1 MSDNTL
7 RIGSV
12 LHGPKRDYTV
22 KNVLGQGGFG
32 ITYLVEGKVRVDNIL
47 VDAKFAVKEFFI
59 SSLCW
64 RDDSQRLAY
73 SKSQSDIISRSLRAF
88 VREAD
93 RLKSLNINHPNL
105 LNINEVFEA
114 NGTAYYVMEYLNG
127 GSLAQYIKQRGRL
140 SWDETVALCKPIV
153 DAVALLHTN
162 QVTHYDIKPQNIML
176 VQDGNALRPV
186 LIDFGL
192 AKHYDAQGNATSTG
206 LSGGYTPGYAPV
218 EQYHGIRSFQPT
230 ADVYALAATIY
241 HCLTGHAPA
250 AAETLDLDSVCDE
263 LLNLNVSAE
272 AVNVLLQ
279 ALDLRPTKRPATA
292 AALLT
297 LLFKGKSA
305 STTITQP
312 VGKVTVQMQ
321 KESNQEQKTTHI
333 DRKPASDTPSKTRAM
348 KIVQQIVMYLWL
360 AFVTG
365 CGVYV
370 WNDKKWYIDVF
381 ACPNTLY
388 YSLMMI
394 CLLSPIMIFIFDEIW
409 VRRRGVKSWWMS
421 WWCRSLKFSFAAL
434 ILNAA
439 FPMDFLDSLAHKEYE
454 NHGSII
460 VANEYTNLD
469 SVIYKEAWEAND
481 KLNPWINCYEYEYP
495 IGYVQHVPADEQCPY
510 IIKGLIINK
519 GLAPSFVVRLEDE
532 NNGKLYNWSEAQQIV
547 DNSGWRLPTE
557 QELRTMTICYELKRD
572 VLGSP
577 DSLWTSDMADKT
589 HAIVYRGDYCQ
600 EKFYVS
606 SIDSTQ
612 KFKVRLVRD
621 L

>member
-250 AAETLDLDSVCDE
+250 AAELLDLDAVSDE
-263 LLNLNVSAE
+263 LLDLNVSDE
-272 AVNVLLQ
+272 AVNILLQ

-292 AALLT
+292 AALTAALFTGAPLQTVRKPHTGGGGTTDLNCGYAGGTTTQAKIGAATTPESPTPQTRKRWLVPAVAAAAVALAAIIFFATRGGGDTT
-297 LLFKGKSA
+297 LPATDTIRIA
-305 STTITQP
+305 STDTVRVEYAAEPAQQP
-312 VGKVTVQMQ
+312 STANFRTTPRNLDLQVIYNGEKYYFSVDEWRSLSRSERSSLDNHKCGVVINYNDVEGRRQQFVVKLELERHASRDKVT
-321 KESNQEQKTTHI
+321 
-333 DRKPASDTPSKTRAM
+333 
-348 KIVQQIVMYLWL
+348 
-360 AFVTG
+360 
-365 CGVYV
+365 
-370 WNDKKWYIDVF
+370 
-381 ACPNTLY
+381 
-388 YSLMMI
+388 
-394 CLLSPIMIFIFDEIW
+394 IFDSTEFTWYGAKHW
-409 VRRRGVKSWWMS
+409 VNNMS
-421 WWCRSLKFSFAAL
+421 G
-434 ILNAA
+434 N
-439 FPMDFLDSLAHKEYE
+439 
-454 NHGSII
+454 
-460 VANEYTNLD
+460 
-469 SVIYKEAWEAND
+469 
-481 KLNPWINCYEYEYP
+481 
-495 IGYVQHVPADEQCPY
+495 
-510 IIKGLIINK
+510 
-519 GLAPSFVVRLEDE
+519 
-532 NNGKLYNWSEAQQIV
+532 
-547 DNSGWRLPTE
+547 WRLPTKE
-557 QELRTMTICYELKRD
+557 ECEAMASQYEAVCNAIKAFGGDEDLLEFCY
-572 VLGSP
+572 
-577 DSLWTSDMADKT
+577 WTSTTYEKDSSSAWCFHLANGGVFDVNKST
-589 HAIVYRGDYCQ
+589 NTGVHVRAVRAI
-600 EKFYVS
+600 
-606 SIDSTQ
+606 
-612 KFKVRLVRD
+612 
-621 L
+621 

>member
-22 KNVLGQGGFG
+22 KSVLGQGGFG

-64 RDDSQRLAY
+64 RDDTQRLTY
-73 SKSQSDIISRSLRAF
+73 SKSQSDIINRSLRAF

-176 VQDGNALRPV
+176 VQDCNALRPV

-218 EQYHGIRSFQPT
+218 EQYHDIANFQPT

-250 AAETLDLDSVCDE
+250 AAEALDLDAVCDE

-272 AVNVLLQ
+272 AVNILLQ

-297 LLFKGKSA
+297 ALVRGAPLATVRRPHPGGITGGQPTAVKPAAQSPEDAGDPEPARPRRLWLKRSAIALLCVGLIVGIWALFGEGIDRYMKSGEDNLKLQVEDSYGGKSLF
-305 STTITQP
+305 SQSDWEKMSYT
-312 VGKVTVQMQ
+312 
-321 KESNQEQKTTHI
+321 EQQQYKKLGIVI
-333 DRKPASDTPSKTRAM
+333 DYDGQR
-348 KIVQQIVMYLWL
+348 
-360 AFVTG
+360 FVTALNMERHG
-365 CGVYV
+365 SGYRYDTDIHFT
-370 WNDKKWYIDVF
+370 W
-381 ACPNTLY
+381 
-388 YSLMMI
+388 
-394 CLLSPIMIFIFDEIW
+394 DEA
-409 VRRRGVKSWWMS
+409 KSWV
-421 WWCRSLKFSFAAL
+421 
-434 ILNAA
+434 N
-439 FPMDFLDSLAHKEYE
+439 
-454 NHGSII
+454 
-460 VANEYTNLD
+460 NL
-469 SVIYKEAWEAND
+469 
-481 KLNPWINCYEYEYP
+481 
-495 IGYVQHVPADEQCPY
+495 G
-510 IIKGLIINK
+510 
-519 GLAPSFVVRLEDE
+519 
-532 NNGKLYNWSEAQQIV
+532 
-547 DNSGWRLPTE
+547 SGWRLPNKDE
-557 QELRTMTICYELKRD
+557 GKAMADQYEAVCEAIKAFGGD
-572 VLGSP
+572 EDP
-577 DSLWTSDMADKT
+577 KWWYWTSTTYESDSSRAW
-589 HAIVYRGDYCQ
+589 C
-600 EKFYVS
+600 FYLSFGHVSYYFKS
-606 SIDSTQ
+606 SISC
-612 KFKVRLVRD
+612 VRAVCAI
-621 L
+621 

>member
-22 KNVLGQGGFG
+22 KSVLGQGGFG

-64 RDDSQRLAY
+64 RDDTQRLTY
-73 SKSQSDIISRSLRAF
+73 SKSQSDIINRSLRAF

-140 SWDETVALCKPIV
+140 SWDEVVALCKPIV

-162 QVTHYDIKPQNIML
+162 QVAHYDIKPQNIML

-218 EQYHGIRSFQPT
+218 EQYHGIANFQPT

-250 AAETLDLDSVCDE
+250 AAEVLDLDAVCDE

-272 AVNVLLQ
+272 AVNILLQ

-297 LLFKGKSA
+297 QLFAGAQLPKARHPRTAPSGATEPQSKREE
-305 STTITQP
+305 P
-312 VGKVTVQMQ
+312 
-321 KESNQEQKTTHI
+321 
-333 DRKPASDTPSKTRAM
+333 KPAEALRETVRREPVRPEPVPEKPVKQRWWTKRWLKITGIAVACVAFIVVAFAFGDDIMWSIKTSCISPGENNLKLQVTDSYGSK
-348 KIVQQIVMYLWL
+348 
-360 AFVTG
+360 
-365 CGVYV
+365 
-370 WNDKKWYIDVF
+370 
-381 ACPNTLY
+381 LY
-388 YSLMMI
+388 YSQNQWNNLTE
-394 CLLSPIMIFIFDEIW
+394 SQ
-409 VRRRGVKSWWMS
+409 RNSYTKQGVVIDYAGERFVVKLEME
-421 WWCRSLKFSFAAL
+421 R
-434 ILNAA
+434 
-439 FPMDFLDSLAHKEYE
+439 
-454 NHGSII
+454 HGSG
-460 VANEYTNLD
+460 
-469 SVIYKEAWEAND
+469 
-481 KLNPWINCYEYEYP
+481 YEYDGP
-495 IGYVQHVPADEQCPY
+495 TWFTWDEAKQWVSNR
-510 IIKGLIINK
+510 GN
-519 GLAPSFVVRLEDE
+519 
-532 NNGKLYNWSEAQQIV
+532 
-547 DNSGWRLPTE
+547 GWRLPTKDE
-557 QELRTMTICYELKRD
+557 GHAMADQYEAVCKALRTFGCDDDPATWY
-572 VLGSP
+572 
-577 DSLWTSDMADKT
+577 WTSAEYDSSRAWYFFLNHGVVYANLKSDLGRVRAVR
-589 HAIVYRGDYCQ
+589 AI
-600 EKFYVS
+600 
-606 SIDSTQ
+606 
-612 KFKVRLVRD
+612 
-621 L
+621 